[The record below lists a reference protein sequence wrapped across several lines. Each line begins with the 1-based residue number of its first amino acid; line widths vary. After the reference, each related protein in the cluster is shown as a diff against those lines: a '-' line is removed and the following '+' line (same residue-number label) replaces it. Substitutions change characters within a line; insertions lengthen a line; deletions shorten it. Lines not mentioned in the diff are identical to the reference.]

1 MSNKDATTTVQS
13 LDGTTPSL
21 RSEELVVGDYGSD
34 GNHVFS
40 DPNVADY
47 WRGVYEKAQYEGRHR
62 FDPTLTW
69 SAEEERKLKRRVDW
83 RIMTWCWL
91 MFLALD
97 LNRRNINRGCRHPML
112 LKSEAWLD
120 MQLTTAL

>member
-1 MSNKDATTTVQS
+1 MPVKDATTTVQS

-21 RSEELVVGDYGSD
+21 RSGELVVGDYGSD

-69 SAEEERKLKRRVDW
+69 SAEEEQKLKRRVDW

-97 LNRRNINRGCRHPML
+97 LNRRNINRGCRHTML
-112 LKSEAWLD
+112 LVEKKNENWPE
-120 MQLTTAL
+120 